1 MAERPNILW
10 VCTDQH
16 RHDAIRSLGNEHIRT
31 PNLDRLASE
40 GVAFSR
46 CYSQSP
52 VCTPSRACFLT
63 GRYPRT
69 TRCRQNGQKIPDDEV
84 LVTRMLADEG
94 WDCGLAGKLHLA
106 PCDARRHDYEERIDD
121 GYRRFWWSH
130 HPQPSWPR
138 DDYNDWLAAKGVD
151 YRDLWKPIPDH
162 FETWPGVP
170 AEYHQTTWCAERA
183 IEFMSE
189 ERDGPWLMS
198 VNPFDPHHPFDPPQ
212 EYMDRYDPD
221 DVPAPMY
228 REGELDNKPE
238 FQRIDHQG
246 AYGGKGITPLRQ
258 TEREKRELVAAYY
271 AMVELIDDQVGRVL
285 QALEDAG
292 QRENTL
298 ILFHSDHGEML
309 GDHGILLKGP
319 HFYDCAVRVPLM
331 ASWPGH
337 FREGLVSDA
346 LVELT
351 DLAPT
356 LAEVAG
362 ITLEQTHGRSLV
374 PMLVGR
380 SSGQD
385 HRRYVRCEYY
395 DSQNPHVGEQ
405 TEHRPSFATMHR
417 EGKYKLVVYH
427 EHEPGELYDL
437 ERDPD
442 EFTNLWSDPDYRAI
456 KMDLLKKSFDA
467 SMVITDPGAP
477 QLGRY

>member
-271 AMVELIDDQVGRVL
+271 AMVELIDDQVGRML
-285 QALEDAG
+285 QALDESG
-292 QRENTL
+292 QREST
-298 ILFHSDHGEML
+298 IVLFHSDHGEML

-356 LAEVAG
+356 LMEACGHGVPERM
-362 ITLEQTHGRSLV
+362 QGRSLL
-374 PMLVGR
+374 PLLTGEA
-380 SSGQD
+380 D
-385 HRRYVRCEYY
+385 PHEHRESVYCEYY
-395 DSQNPHVGEQ
+395 NAMPWHGRAAQ
-405 TEHRPSFATMHR
+405 ATMYFDGRH
-417 EGKYKLVVYH
+417 KLNVYH
-427 EHEPGELYDL
+427 GTEPGELYDL
-437 ERDPD
+437 EADPN
-442 EFTNLWSDPDYRAI
+442 EFENLWDSPAHAGLRAELMRKAYDSLALTMDPVPERR
-456 KMDLLKKSFDA
+456 
-467 SMVITDPGAP
+467 GAW
-477 QLGRY
+477 